1 MATPSKGHLECG
13 ANDLSKEMAKTNC
26 NNKWLNR
33 TAKTK
38 RNKTYQDTLGIIVA
52 SSWHRLVII
61 SCHHLGIILTSYWH
75 HRGLFVLLLV
85 FSPRRSYGQT
95 IESSSSIRG
104 CPSRFAAYAGVPR
117 VLQPCLSR
125 FLLLAAATAAA
136 ATASAAA
143 APLRPIDQ
151 LRVNDQWLSAFG
163 TVAFVE

>member
-1 MATPSKGHLECG
+1 
-13 ANDLSKEMAKTNC
+13 MAKQS
-26 NNKWLNR
+26 K
-33 TAKTK
+33 
-38 RNKTYQDTLGIIVA
+38 
-52 SSWHRLVII
+52 
-61 SCHHLGIILTSYWH
+61 
-75 HRGLFVLLLV
+75 VLAAYAGV
-85 FSPRRSYGQT
+85 PRVSQHTRV
-95 IESSSSIRG
+95 
-104 CPSRFAAYAGVPR
+104 CFAAYAGVPR

>member
-1 MATPSKGHLECG
+1 MGYVSFL
-13 ANDLSKEMAKTNC
+13 NLSQLQSE
-26 NNKWLNR
+26 
-33 TAKTK
+33 
-38 RNKTYQDTLGIIVA
+38 
-52 SSWHRLVII
+52 
-61 SCHHLGIILTSYWH
+61 
-75 HRGLFVLLLV
+75 VL
-85 FSPRRSYGQT
+85 
-95 IESSSSIRG
+95 
-104 CPSRFAAYAGVPR
+104 AAYAGVPR